1 MKLGLIAGNGR
12 FPFLLLDAARA
23 QGFAVTVAAIRE
35 ETDPE
40 INHRGAVDE
49 KISVHWLSLGE
60 LSRLI
65 ETFHKEGVSMAVMA
79 GQVKHKQIFS
89 SIRPDW
95 RLAKLLLNLRTR
107 NTDML
112 LGAVAKVL
120 GDEGIELIS
129 STSFLEPLLAQEGV
143 LTSRAPDEEERK
155 NIEYGLNVARS
166 VAGFD
171 IGQTVV
177 VAAQACVAVEA
188 MEGTDAAI
196 ERAGALMR
204 TPRRRRL
211 HAHYPDD
218 KDLSDTLQRRL
229 TVVKVAKPKQDMRFD
244 VPVIGIRTME
254 TMFAA
259 GASCLSVEAGT
270 DAALRSRCAPRA
282 RQRGRHCHVAVPRM
296 TELASLYCT
305 ILANSPVFSFHLF
318 RRSYVKR
325 SAFVLHSRGS
335 CARGWIR
342 HCPCSRSDDAQ
353 PPAGGAHLYPS
364 LAGRLPDRPGQLPR
378 QVGGALLLPQGHD
391 PGMHH
396 RSPQLPA
403 RPIEVSKPLNA
414 VIVGVSVDTPD
425 SHKQFC
431 TKEGLTFRLL
441 ADPEHKVVDEYGSL
455 GHFGAMTIAQRNTFL
470 IDPEGK
476 IVKVWTKVDPSH
488 HSEEVLQQLAEL
500 KK

>member
-1 MKLGLIAGNGR
+1 VNLGLIAGNGR

-40 INHRGAVDE
+40 INHRGAIDE

-65 ETFHKEGVSMAVMA
+65 DIFQKEGVSMAVMA

-129 STSFLEPLLAQEGV
+129 STAFLEPLLAQEGV
-143 LTSRAPDEEERK
+143 LTKRAPDEEERK
-155 NIEYGLNVARS
+155 NIDYGLSVAQS

-204 TPRRRRL
+204 SLEEEASTL
-211 HAHYPDD
+211 HPSDE
-218 KDLSDTLQRRL
+218 DLSLGTPTLHPSDEDLSLGTPTLERRL

-244 VPVIGIRTME
+244 VPVIGIRTVEKMI
-254 TMFAA
+254 AA
-259 GASCLSVEAGT
+259 GASCLSVEAGRT
-270 DAALRSRCAPRA
+270 LLFDREVLIDRANQAGIAIVSAPR
-282 RQRGRHCHVAVPRM
+282 
-296 TELASLYCT
+296 
-305 ILANSPVFSFHLF
+305 
-318 RRSYVKR
+318 
-325 SAFVLHSRGS
+325 
-335 CARGWIR
+335 
-342 HCPCSRSDDAQ
+342 
-353 PPAGGAHLYPS
+353 
-364 LAGRLPDRPGQLPR
+364 
-378 QVGGALLLPQGHD
+378 
-391 PGMHH
+391 
-396 RSPQLPA
+396 
-403 RPIEVSKPLNA
+403 
-414 VIVGVSVDTPD
+414 
-425 SHKQFC
+425 
-431 TKEGLTFRLL
+431 
-441 ADPEHKVVDEYGSL
+441 
-455 GHFGAMTIAQRNTFL
+455 
-470 IDPEGK
+470 
-476 IVKVWTKVDPSH
+476 
-488 HSEEVLQQLAEL
+488 
-500 KK
+500 